1 MLVSKQMLAPI
12 QSRENQ
18 RFCLRFCQ
26 RANCL
31 PLHSKSTFDEFNRG
45 AMATTKFNVL
55 SATATDLRDLLR
67 AKQVSSVQLVKAYL
81 GQIAEH
87 DAALNAFICLA
98 PEQKVIATAAMLDEE
113 RLEGRV
119 RSKLHGIPVV
129 LKVRSNCEP
138 QSLF

>member
-1 MLVSKQMLAPI
+1 
-12 QSRENQ
+12 
-18 RFCLRFCQ
+18 
-26 RANCL
+26 
-31 PLHSKSTFDEFNRG
+31 
-45 AMATTKFNVL
+45 MAIPKFNVL
-55 SATATDLRDLLR
+55 SATAADLRDLLQ

-98 PEQKVIATAAMLDEE
+98 PEQNVVATAALLDKE

-119 RSKLHGIPVV
+119 RGPLHGIPIV
-129 LKVRSNCEP
+129 LKVRSSCEP

>member
-1 MLVSKQMLAPI
+1 
-12 QSRENQ
+12 
-18 RFCLRFCQ
+18 
-26 RANCL
+26 
-31 PLHSKSTFDEFNRG
+31 
-45 AMATTKFNVL
+45 MATTKFNVL